1 MITSGIYKII
11 NQINNQYYIG
21 SSSSLFSRRN
31 QHFSLLRRGIH
42 TNKYLQRSVNK
53 HGINNFD
60 FEVMFYCDKENL
72 LFYEQICIDKLNPKY
87 NLSPGVVGTY
97 GYSWTKES
105 RKKLSKS
112 MLKRFSNPDEIEKLR
127 TSHLGYIPT
136 EEQKRKISQALS
148 GISRP
153 KEVVEKIRNAHIGK
167 KRSIEARKNMSDG
180 RQGMKLSEEHKKN
193 ISDGLK
199 GKDTSETHR
208 KNLSKANIKYYE
220 KLAEE
225 GKTKSY
231 TIISPDGIEYKNI
244 GVVRRF
250 AIEHGLNAASLLKT
264 ISGQYKQYKGWTGC
278 LEQ

>member
-1 MITSGIYKII
+1 MITSGIYKIT
-11 NQINNQYYIG
+11 NQMNNQYYIG

-136 EEQKRKISQALS
+136 EEQKRKISEALKGRKRS
-148 GISRP
+148 P
-153 KEVVEKIRNAHIGK
+153 EVVEKIRKAHTGL
-167 KRSIEARKNMSDG
+167 KRSIEARENMSSG
-180 RQGMKLSEEHKKN
+180 RKGMKFSDEHKKN
-193 ISDGLK
+193 ISIGNM
-199 GKDTSETHR
+199 GKVVSSETSQ
-208 KNLSKANIKYYE
+208 KLSKSVSDYYTN
-220 KLAEE
+220 LAKQ
-225 GKTKSY
+225 GKMKSY
-231 TIISPDGIEYKNI
+231 TILSPDGVEYKNVCI
-244 GVVRRF
+244 IRRF
-250 AIEHGLNAASLLKT
+250 AIEHELHPASLLKAVT
-264 ISGQYKQYKGWTGC
+264 GYYKQYKGWTGY
-278 LEQ
+278 LE